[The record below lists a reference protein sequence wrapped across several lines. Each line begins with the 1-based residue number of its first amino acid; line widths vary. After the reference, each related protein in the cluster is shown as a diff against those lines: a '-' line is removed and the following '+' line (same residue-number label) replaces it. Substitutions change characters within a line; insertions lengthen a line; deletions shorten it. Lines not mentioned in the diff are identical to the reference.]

1 MTDTSVPAPRT
12 TEQLAAFQ
20 PFAKEGYE
28 AYAKQTGGKT
38 FDGRDMP
45 TWDQL
50 PSSIKDAWSAGA
62 EYVLEHARNQ
72 LEPIYEQIERHANIM
87 NGAALVRDMPVI
99 TASNVKISRYLEALD
114 ELLLTG
120 HIEHMPVEDEDD

>member
-1 MTDTSVPAPRT
+1 MTQT
-12 TEQLAAFQ
+12 TEQLAPFR

-45 TWDQL
+45 TWEQL
-50 PSSIKDAWSAGA
+50 PENIKDAWSAGA

-87 NGAALVRDMPVI
+87 NGAALVKDLPVI
-99 TASNVKISRYLEALD
+99 SASNFKIGQYLEVLD

-120 HIEHMPVEDEDD
+120 HIEQMPVEDD